1 MAAVSFVTVFSVFIA
16 VAMSRAKLRRGAGVL
31 VVGVIAD
38 DEIHITD
45 VM

>member
-31 VVGVIAD
+31 VVGKA
-38 DEIHITD
+38 HK
-45 VM
+45 